1 MRPGFDTAQNFRNSE
16 KSGIVRYT
24 FLASLFVSSA
34 VFARPVPVNPAVTP
48 NDPLPARVL
57 DCGGSIIKNV
67 GDRFGG
73 PIGAAGS
80 NGSSVS
86 FTNGGYNVSY
96 DVVDAIKNSR
106 VGDHVM
112 VCLMHIPDPD
122 KCPPGDERG
131 RIYTV
136 TNLRTLESWTLPDS
150 QHMCGGA

>member
-1 MRPGFDTAQNFRNSE
+1 MKYIFA
-16 KSGIVRYT
+16 
-24 FLASLFVSSA
+24 LASLLVSSV

-48 NDPLPARVL
+48 NDPLPVRVL
-57 DCGGSIIKNV
+57 DCGGSTINHV
-67 GDRFGG
+67 SDRFDR
-73 PIGAAGS
+73 PIGTPDS
-80 NGSSVS
+80 NGSSVG
-86 FTNGGYNVSY
+86 FANGGRNVSY
-96 DVVDAIKNSR
+96 DTVDAIKNSR

-122 KCPPGDERG
+122 KCPPGDVRG

>member
-1 MRPGFDTAQNFRNSE
+1 VKCILALLGL
-16 KSGIVRYT
+16 
-24 FLASLFVSSA
+24 LASSV
-34 VFARPVPVNPAVTP
+34 VFARQVPVNPNITP
-48 NDPLPARVL
+48 NDPLPVRVL
-57 DCGGSIIKNV
+57 DCGGSVIKQIS
-67 GDRFGG
+67 DRFGN
-73 PIGAAGS
+73 PIADPRSSGS
-80 NGSSVS
+80 GVI

-96 DVVDAIKNSR
+96 DTVDAIRNSR

-122 KCPPGDERG
+122 KCPPGDVRG